1 MAYEFNETIGIGIC
15 LCSRVGGEWE
25 FTNLVSNTS
34 SLEFLLVL
42 SDPCDLGVSVDYRGD
57 SIIVDVSV
65 TGLDEFN
72 SGDSYLS
79 VSLSMCWEMNV
90 PSSSALWAS
99 IGPKVT
105 SPIART
111 PLAEVLN

>member
-1 MAYEFNETIGIGIC
+1 MTYEFNETIGIGIC

-34 SLEFLLVL
+34 SLEFFLVL
-42 SDPCDLGVSVDYRGD
+42 SDPCYLGVSVDYRGD
-57 SIIVDVSV
+57 SIVVDVSV

-72 SGDSYLS
+72 SSDSYLS
-79 VSLSMCWEMNV
+79 ILVHVSTDMDL

-99 IGPKVT
+99 MGPKVT